1 MEGIVKREAKT
12 SKALLSSNFLS
23 ILDSVEGK
31 IDCLNSPLIQFM
43 MLIFL
48 SIKHLSDV
56 SLIIFDVE
64 TVSSKDNE
72 SDPGPHDSKDRLIE

>member
-12 SKALLSSNFLS
+12 SKALLSSDFLC

-31 IDCLNSPLIQFM
+31 INCLNSPLIQFM

-48 SIKHLSDV
+48 GVKHLRDV

-64 TVSSKDNE
+64 TVSS
-72 SDPGPHDSKDRLIE
+72 

>member
-1 MEGIVKREAKT
+1 MEGIVKRETKT
-12 SKALLSSNFLS
+12 SKAFLSSNFLS

-31 IDCLNSPLIQFM
+31 IDCLNRPLIQFM

-48 SIKHLSDV
+48 GVKHLRDV

-64 TVSSKDNE
+64 TVSS
-72 SDPGPHDSKDRLIE
+72 